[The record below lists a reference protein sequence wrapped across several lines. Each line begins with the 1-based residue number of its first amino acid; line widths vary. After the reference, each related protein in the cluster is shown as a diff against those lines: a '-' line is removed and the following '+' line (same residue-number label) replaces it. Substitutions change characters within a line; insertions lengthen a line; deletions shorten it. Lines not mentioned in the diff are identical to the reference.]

1 MGVEGKKMPTFLA
14 AWTRPH
20 RAFAVIALV
29 FGTALVLLVPPFQSQ
44 DEIPHFLRA
53 YQISQGVLVTRQ
65 KDLDGLEGAFL
76 PFSLRLITSPF
87 TKMFRHTD
95 VKASVDDIRRA
106 LRIPLNPRSQYFY
119 TFPATAHY
127 CPTCYLGP
135 CLGIGLGRALGL
147 PPLAML
153 YLGRETNLFVWTLLG
168 FFALRFAPAIARPL
182 LFLLLMPMSL
192 YLAASVSGDPFTS
205 GLAALF
211 TALVCKYLQ
220 KTSSIGRNA
229 MILLTAVSIPLSVS
243 KFTYL
248 PLLGL
253 LLLIPMRNFGGPRKF
268 VMKLALLA
276 ALNLT
281 ALMIWTSAS
290 STNLDTRIKLTN
302 DASAP
307 LQLQWL
313 QQHPTH
319 IVGVILE
326 TFRLTGWV
334 VLQSYVG
341 VIGWFDK
348 FLPAPVVVGYLIL
361 LILACWS
368 CDPEPPLPSPALA
381 TVIVLP
387 IVTLSCL
394 IIALLSYLF
403 WSPPGLPFIDGLNG
417 RYLIPLTPPMF
428 VLLCSAFR
436 RLPRHLRP
444 QLLHGALNLAT
455 AVVCLGVCIYFLAA
469 VWTRYYG

>member
-1 MGVEGKKMPTFLA
+1 
-14 AWTRPH
+14 
-20 RAFAVIALV
+20 
-29 FGTALVLLVPPFQSQ
+29 
-44 DEIPHFLRA
+44 
-53 YQISQGVLVTRQ
+53 
-65 KDLDGLEGAFL
+65 
-76 PFSLRLITSPF
+76 
-87 TKMFRHTD
+87 
-95 VKASVDDIRRA
+95 
-106 LRIPLNPRSQYFY
+106 
-119 TFPATAHY
+119 
-127 CPTCYLGP
+127 
-135 CLGIGLGRALGL
+135 
-147 PPLAML
+147 
-153 YLGRETNLFVWTLLG
+153 
-168 FFALRFAPAIARPL
+168 
-182 LFLLLMPMSL
+182 
-192 YLAASVSGDPFTS
+192 
-205 GLAALF
+205 
-211 TALVCKYLQ
+211 
-220 KTSSIGRNA
+220 
-229 MILLTAVSIPLSVS
+229 MILLAAVSIPLGVS

-281 ALMIWTSAS
+281 ALMMWTSAS
-290 STNLDTRIKLTN
+290 SANLDTRIKLTN

-313 QQHPTH
+313 QQHPTR

-368 CDPEPPLPSPALA
+368 CEPEPPLPSPARA
-381 TVIVLP
+381 AVIVLP

-444 QLLHGALNLAT
+444 RFPHGALNLAT
-455 AVVCLGVCIYFLAA
+455 VVVCLGVCLYFLAA
-469 VWTRYYG
+469 VWTRYYR

>member
-1 MGVEGKKMPTFLA
+1 MVESRLA

-20 RAFAVIALV
+20 RAFVAIALI

-229 MILLTAVSIPLSVS
+229 MILLVVVSIFLSVS
-243 KFTYL
+243 KYAHL
-248 PLLGL
+248 PMLGL
-253 LLLIPMRNFGGPRKF
+253 LLLIPAGDFGGSGKF
-268 VMKLALLA
+268 AVKLALIGALDIA
-276 ALNLT
+276 ALF
-281 ALMIWTSAS
+281 IWVSAS
-290 STNLDTRIKLTN
+290 STSLDTRVKLTN

-313 QQHPTH
+313 QQHPTR
-319 IVGVILE
+319 IAGVILE
-326 TFRLTGWV
+326 TFRLRGWMC
-334 VLQSYVG
+334 LQSYVG

-348 FLPAPVVVGYLIL
+348 PLPSPVVVGYVTML
-361 LILACWS
+361 LLACWS
-368 CDPEPPLPSPALA
+368 CDPEPPLPSPARA
-381 TVIVLP
+381 AVIVLP

-394 IIALLSYLF
+394 IIALLEYLF

-436 RLPRHLRP
+436 RLPPRLRP
-444 QLLHGALNLAT
+444 QPPQSALNLA
-455 AVVCLGVCIYFLAA
+455 AVLICLGVCVYFLAA
-469 VWTRYYG
+469 VWNRYYG